1 MERKKRERCVFTI
14 MNNEYD
20 FFPIWLNYYS
30 KFFDPQ
36 DIYVL
41 DHNSEGEFFEQVQQ
55 LSREGKFNL
64 QRVYNYALFDHA
76 WLQSTVC
83 DFQRFLLNSYN
94 STLFIEIDEI
104 VATDP
109 NSQFKNIGE
118 YMDAF
123 NKSGLKAVRA
133 DGYNVV
139 SNPDKDAPIDPN
151 IPILQQRT
159 RYKWDLAYCKPY
171 IASIP
176 LDYINGFH
184 TTISE
189 QIATGERFGIKEYLI
204 DKQLITLHLHCI
216 DINWTHQKNHRRSKD
231 KWCTHDWEAGEGFHN
246 KPKTLQSEKDYF
258 LSFYYDSHKIPES
271 LRDIV

>member
-83 DFQRFLLNSYN
+83 DFQRFLINSYN

-109 NSQFKNIGE
+109 NSQFKNIELILIQIENESDLNWKLNTNYLSQFEKLKYLYISSSIALCEPSIGNTNCEKEKINSFLSGE
-118 YMDAF
+118 
-123 NKSGLKAVRA
+123 L
-133 DGYNVV
+133 
-139 SNPDKDAPIDPN
+139 NP
-151 IPILQQRT
+151 
-159 RYKWDLAYCKPY
+159 
-171 IASIP
+171 S
-176 LDYINGFH
+176 
-184 TTISE
+184 
-189 QIATGERFGIKEYLI
+189 
-204 DKQLITLHLHCI
+204 ITLVYSSEV
-216 DINWTHQKNHRRSKD
+216 SK
-231 KWCTHDWEAGEGFHN
+231 
-246 KPKTLQSEKDYF
+246 
-258 LSFYYDSHKIPES
+258 
-271 LRDIV
+271 

>member
-55 LSREGKFNL
+55 LSKEGKFNL

-83 DFQRFLLNSYN
+83 DFQCFLINSYN

-104 VATDP
+104 VATHP
-109 NSQFKNIGE
+109 NSQFKNIELILIQIENESDLNWKLNANYLNQFEKLKYLYISSSIALCEPSIGNTNCEKEKINSFLSGE
-118 YMDAF
+118 
-123 NKSGLKAVRA
+123 L
-133 DGYNVV
+133 
-139 SNPDKDAPIDPN
+139 NP
-151 IPILQQRT
+151 
-159 RYKWDLAYCKPY
+159 
-171 IASIP
+171 S
-176 LDYINGFH
+176 
-184 TTISE
+184 
-189 QIATGERFGIKEYLI
+189 
-204 DKQLITLHLHCI
+204 ITLVY
-216 DINWTHQKNHRRSKD
+216 S
-231 KWCTHDWEAGEGFHN
+231 
-246 KPKTLQSEKDYF
+246 SEV
-258 LSFYYDSHKIPES
+258 SE
-271 LRDIV
+271 